1 MENKKLCLELTR
13 HLSLLDTKKRIAS
26 HTPNLYT
33 HHGMCVQT
41 SLRTTELC
49 PRSSS
54 MKTKTYGIRYFS
66 NFRIGF
72 GNLKNVK
79 VKKLCSVITE
89 AVMVKCS
96 YMSRLEQVEVD
107 CAAYCAT
114 GFITWFMMCGND
126 LPPLNF
132 LRKSVSTLFAKY

>member
-1 MENKKLCLELTR
+1 MKR
-13 HLSLLDTKKRIAS
+13 HLSLLDIKKRIAS

-33 HHGMCVQT
+33 HKKT
-41 SLRTTELC
+41 SLRTADVC
-49 PRSSS
+49 PHSSS
-54 MKTKTYGIRYFS
+54 MKKKNGIRYFS
-66 NFRIGF
+66 HFRIGF
-72 GNLKNVK
+72 GNLKNGK

-107 CAAYCAT
+107 CAAYYAT
-114 GFITWFMMCGND
+114 WFITWFMMCRND

-132 LRKSVSTLFAKY
+132 LRKSVSTLFTKY

>member
-1 MENKKLCLELTR
+1 MENKKTLFGIDKTSKPVR
-13 HLSLLDTKKRIAS
+13 HKET
-26 HTPNLYT
+26 NCFT
-33 HHGMCVQT
+33 HSHGMCVQT
-41 SLRTTELC
+41 SLRTADVC

>member
-1 MENKKLCLELTR
+1 MENKKTLFGIEKTSKPIR
-13 HLSLLDTKKRIAS
+13 HKETNCFSLL
-26 HTPNLYT
+26 HTLPIYT
-33 HHGMCVQT
+33 LISECVYK
-41 SLRTTELC
+41 LACVC
-49 PRSSS
+49 PRWSS
-54 MKTKTYGIRYFS
+54 MKKKNGIRYFS
-66 NFRIGF
+66 HFRIGF
-72 GNLKNVK
+72 GNLKNGK

-114 GFITWFMMCGND
+114 WFISWFMMCRND

-132 LRKSVSTLFAKY
+132 LRKSVSTLFTKY